1 MMMGIGMP
9 INHSSAPLPK
19 PIVASYVR
27 AETTST
33 LRLKFRKPSPLQNAD
48 AAERYEN
55 QSVMCEAREVT
66 RIRTTASVVGK

>member
-1 MMMGIGMP
+1 MP

-33 LRLKFRKPSPLQNAD
+33 LRLKFRKPH
-48 AAERYEN
+48 RYKMRTQRN
-55 QSVMCEAREVT
+55 GMKIKAFCARQ
-66 RIRTTASVVGK
+66 GKSRE